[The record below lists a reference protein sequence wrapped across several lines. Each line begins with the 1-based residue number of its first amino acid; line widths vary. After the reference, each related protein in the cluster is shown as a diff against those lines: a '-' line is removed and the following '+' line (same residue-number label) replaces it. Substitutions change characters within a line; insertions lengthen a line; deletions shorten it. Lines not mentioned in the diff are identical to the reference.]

1 MHGLIVYSR
10 VSLIH
15 QNDTKQ
21 FPEKQ
26 EIHSIY
32 SLLTDARHLL
42 AHYVSIKLHATWIS
56 LPFEV
61 MNKDLEQI
69 TRDIS
74 LIILHDSRSISIL
87 HILYFTFT
95 MVAPLNQ
102 LSN

>member
-1 MHGLIVYSR
+1 MHSLIVYSR

-26 EIHSIY
+26 EMHSIY
-32 SLLTDARHLL
+32 SLLIDARHS
-42 AHYVSIKLHATWIS
+42 HYVSIKLHATWIS

-69 TRDIS
+69 TRDII
-74 LIILHDSRSISIL
+74 LIILHDSQFDCNIAYAL
-87 HILYFTFT
+87 LYIH
-95 MVAPLNQ
+95 NG
-102 LSN
+102 SH